1 MRLHQPIGKD
11 QMRIYD
17 MVRGAMPGGKRCNQ
31 YADPDRCNSF
41 FLLRAARLMN
51 DKITDQ
57 AKRVRRA
64 EAAVHYGLISVAE
77 VFSPDVARRNTFHPV
92 GVYET
97 RPLSERVSQQ
107 TVTYVPPAPVVNVN

>member
-17 MVRGAMPGGKRCNQ
+17 MVRGAMFGGKRCNQ

-57 AKRVRRA
+57 AKRIRRA
-64 EAAVHYGLISVAE
+64 EAAVHYGLIRVAE
-77 VFSPDVARRNTFHPV
+77 VFSPDVARRNTFHPAGS
-92 GVYET
+92 GVET

-107 TVTYVPPAPVVNVN
+107 AAYVPPAPVIRFN